1 MIVKI
6 IQLYKKIMCKKLNIC
21 FLGDKCVGK
30 TSTIH
35 TMVNSFF
42 DEEKYSPTIESKFN
56 KLFSYKILYNL
67 NIHDTAGSIE
77 MESLLLD
84 TIKQCDCFVIMYSIT
99 DRDSYDSIYKYRDLI
114 KEAFPYKENIPI
126 ILCANKNDH
135 KKQSQFSQNEIIDI
149 SKSFGLPSTISSAK
163 CLNSVL
169 NTFKLLLDIVQK
181 YEKQVKKDKKKYEK
195 NLKKTE
201 KLELEKKK
209 SIFEQVLLQIKY
221 HKLILNKI
229 IN

>member
-1 MIVKI
+1 
-6 IQLYKKIMCKKLNIC
+6 MCKKLNIC

-42 DEEKYSPTIESKFN
+42 DDEKYSPTIESKFT

-67 NIHDTAGSIE
+67 NIFDTAGSIE
-77 MESLLLD
+77 MESILLD
-84 TIKQCDCFVIMYSIT
+84 TIKQCDCFVIMYSIS

-126 ILCANKNDH
+126 ILCANKNDC
-135 KKQSQFSQNEIIDI
+135 KNESQFSQNEIIDI

-163 CLNSVL
+163 CLNSVI
-169 NTFKLLLDIVQK
+169 NTFKLILDVVQK
-181 YEKQVKKDKKKYEK
+181 NEKQIIKDFKKYEK
-195 NLKKTE
+195 TLKRND
-201 KLELEKKK
+201 KLEFEMEKKK
-209 SIFEQVLLQIKY
+209 SIFKHVLLQIKY
-221 HKLILNKI
+221 HKLVLNNL